1 MSNTE
6 PRAHT
11 TEEVRQRF
19 LDHICGMIS
28 YWNSEVGSNVPKN
41 YSSRERLEGLVHS
54 ILVMLDGGSADMPAF
69 DISPSPHPDDKE
81 FNKEQGCNWYEP
93 GQVMND
99 CQLHDQYNAMK
110 RRASYERKGNNP
122 G

>member
-69 DISPSPHPDDKE
+69 DISPSPHPDLE
-81 FNKEQGCNWYEP
+81 N
-93 GQVMND
+93 
-99 CQLHDQYNAMK
+99 YNC
-110 RRASYERKGNNP
+110 
-122 G
+122 